1 MMTKTTVILWASFLS
16 CMTAVASITVVAA
29 AVQVEY
35 KPAGWVRG
43 LFVVLVLQGA
53 LGLWPIKPAPEG
65 AKCRVDFVKL
75 DHRMLLLVDGIVLF
89 LIGWIRVLGKEQG
102 SVVIEAAVQY
112 LLMAFVVYN
121 VLCLLRVASSV
132 CFGGK

>member
-16 CMTAVASITVVAA
+16 CMAAVASITVVAA

-43 LFVVLVLQGA
+43 LFVILVLQGA
-53 LGLWPIKPAPEG
+53 IGLWPIKPAPEG

-112 LLMAFVVYN
+112 LLMAFVVCN